1 MDERPFSETIPDVEC
16 EIYYLCV
23 QQAIDLA
30 ETGEVLAGRRCLEG
44 QQSRAEAM
52 THGHAWAEEL
62 IELYR
67 GSLGR
72 YVGSYPGQSLE

>member
-1 MDERPFSETIPDVEC
+1 MDEPPFSASIPEVEC

-44 QQSRAEAM
+44 ELARAEAM
-52 THGHAWAEEL
+52 THGHAWTAEL

-72 YVGSYPGQSLE
+72 YAGSYARQNLK